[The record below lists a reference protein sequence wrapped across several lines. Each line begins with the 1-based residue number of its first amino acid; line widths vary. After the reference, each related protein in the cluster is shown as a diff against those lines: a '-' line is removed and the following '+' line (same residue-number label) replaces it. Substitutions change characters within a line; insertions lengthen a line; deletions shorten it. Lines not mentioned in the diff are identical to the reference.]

1 MVRYRGGVTEIGNR
15 SLESDVFARD
25 CSSRETVQTV
35 TGRWGTLVLI
45 ALREGNY
52 RFNALRRRVDGVSE
66 KMLSQTL
73 QNLERDGMLTR
84 TVLEAIPPKVE
95 YNLTPLGRKIA
106 DQLQGLIDLV
116 QASMPAV
123 LEAQRDY
130 DRR

>member
-1 MVRYRGGVTEIGNR
+1 
-15 SLESDVFARD
+15 
-25 CSSRETVQTV
+25 
-35 TGRWGTLVLI
+35 
-45 ALREGNY
+45 
-52 RFNALRRRVDGVSE
+52 
-66 KMLSQTL
+66 MLSQTL

-95 YNLTPLGRKIA
+95 YNLTPLGRKVA

>member
-1 MVRYRGGVTEIGNR
+1 VTEIGNR

-25 CSSRETVQTV
+25 CGSRETVQTV